1 MIETVAVIVVIAY
14 ILAIVDLIVIEPRN
28 FGGR

>member
-1 MIETVAVIVVIAY
+1 MVAVVIVVIMFV
-14 ILAIVDLIVIEPRN
+14 LAIVDLTVIEPRN